1 MTRKNSRNKPPP
13 RRIAAELVIDR
24 LGTKGDGIGRLDS
37 GETVYVPYALPGE
50 YVRVALGGRRGEGV
64 EGELDTI
71 LRPAADRVE
80 PECLHF
86 GQCGGCALQHLDVAR
101 YRALK
106 LARISSALTRQG
118 VTGAAINDLL
128 VSPKGTRRR
137 VTFSAESGRSP
148 RQPSVVVGFNRRA
161 SHALVD
167 LDECSVTR
175 PTIVALLPAL
185 RSLLVAIL
193 PSGGQADIAVTEASS
208 GLDVLIEATAALD
221 LAAREHLSEFAS
233 EARLARLMW
242 RAPGGAAE
250 PIAIRDP
257 VFMRFGPRDVAIPP
271 AAFLQATEFGENA
284 IVQAVLSALPAEGR
298 VADLFAGCGTLSFP
312 IAAAGHV
319 VLAVEGDE
327 AALAAL
333 SRAARQG
340 GDRISVE
347 RRDLERSPLE
357 AAELN
362 GFAAVVVDPPRIG
375 AKAQSRALAYS
386 TVPVVIAV
394 SCDPESFARDA
405 AILIE
410 GGYRLCWVQPI
421 DQFLWSAHV
430 ELVALFR
437 RELP

>member
-1 MTRKNSRNKPPP
+1 MTRKNYRNKTPP
-13 RRIAAELVIDR
+13 RRIAVELVIDR
-24 LGTKGDGIGRLDS
+24 LGAKGDGIGRLDS

-50 YVRVALGGRRGEGV
+50 RVRVTLGGRRGEGV
-64 EGELDTI
+64 EGDLETI
-71 LRPAADRVE
+71 LAPAADRAE
-80 PECLHF
+80 PECRHF
-86 GQCGGCALQHLDVAR
+86 GQCGGCALQHLDAVR

-106 LARISSALTRQG
+106 LARISSALVRQG
-118 VTGAAINDLL
+118 ITDVSINDL
-128 VSPKGTRRR
+128 VASPKGARRR
-137 VTFSAESGRSP
+137 VTFSAEAGRSP
-148 RQPSVVVGFNRRA
+148 RQPSVVVGFNRRY

-167 LDECSVTR
+167 LHECIVTR
-175 PTIVALLPAL
+175 PAIVALLPAL

-193 PSGGQADIAVTEASS
+193 PPGGQADIAVTDASS
-208 GLDVLIEATAALD
+208 GLDVLIEASGTLD

-233 EARLARLMW
+233 ESSLARLMW
-242 RAPGGAAE
+242 RAPGGVAE

-257 VFMRFGPRDVAIPP
+257 VFMRFGPRDVAISP

-284 IVQAVLSALPAEGR
+284 ILQAVLGALPKEGR

-312 IAAAGHV
+312 IAAAGHA

-327 AALAAL
+327 AALGAL
-333 SRAARQG
+333 SRAVRAG
-340 GDRISVE
+340 GDRIVVE

-362 GFAAVVVDPPRIG
+362 GFACVVFDPPRIG

-410 GGYRLCWVQPI
+410 GGYRLCCVQPI

-437 RELP
+437 RG